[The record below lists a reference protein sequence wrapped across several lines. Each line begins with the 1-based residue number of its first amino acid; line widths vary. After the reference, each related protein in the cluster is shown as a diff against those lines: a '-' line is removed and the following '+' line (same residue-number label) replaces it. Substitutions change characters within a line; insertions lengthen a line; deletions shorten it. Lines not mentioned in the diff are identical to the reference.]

1 MSFMRNQL
9 RQNNA
14 ANFVENTEW
23 EDALWVRGSPSLE
36 KLFTA
41 RNQVMQDQAFVTLL
55 GTAQIKIVLECRNW
69 IPFHMLES
77 LLSLR
82 RRFNALSSEWRRKD
96 PLSIKMFDRALDR
109 VWDYLNCQD
118 VHKPKWV
125 ELRLHFPILW
135 CLVVD
140 GVDNELWKIVT
151 E

>member
-9 RQNNA
+9 RRNTTA
-14 ANFVENTEW
+14 IFLENTEW

-77 LLSLR
+77 LLYLQR
-82 RRFNALSSEWRRKD
+82 RVNALSPKWKRKD
-96 PLSIKMFDRALDR
+96 PLCIKMFDRALDR

-135 CLVVD
+135 CFMVD